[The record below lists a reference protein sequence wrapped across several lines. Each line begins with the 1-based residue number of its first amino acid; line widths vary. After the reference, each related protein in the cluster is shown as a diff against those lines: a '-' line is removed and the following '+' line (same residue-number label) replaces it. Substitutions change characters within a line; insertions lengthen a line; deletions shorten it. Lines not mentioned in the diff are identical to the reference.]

1 MASLIYFFEAQH
13 QVRGQIILG
22 GVASIVL
29 LPARWIIIFLS
40 VFTVV
45 GGTIMQVSGIYTNC
59 FCYINSPYWFRLD
72 QSPGV
77 NVASDTQGQR
87 DASQGWLI
95 LGIVAT
101 VFMIFTSYVAWLY
114 QSSMRIKFREE
125 ARKLALSPP

>member
-1 MASLIYFFEAQH
+1 
-13 QVRGQIILG
+13 
-22 GVASIVL
+22 
-29 LPARWIIIFLS
+29 
-40 VFTVV
+40 
-45 GGTIMQVSGIYTNC
+45 MQVSGIYTNC
-59 FCYINSPYWFRLD
+59 FCYINSPYWFHLD

-114 QSSMRIKFREE
+114 QSSMRIRFREE
-125 ARKLALSPP
+125 AKKLAL